1 MIELLMVYCLA
12 GEPCTT
18 ETLAIFPQ
26 PDVGSAI
33 CEIARPAIASA
44 IRERASMS
52 ASVTF
57 SCSGNAMPQAP
68 GYAPRRR
75 DNRVTMADP
84 GNVSPVDVAREIIE
98 RLAK

>member
-26 PDVGSAI
+26 PDVGAAI

-44 IRERASMS
+44 IRAKVSER

-57 SCSGNAMPQAP
+57 SCSGNAMPAVP
-68 GYAPRRR
+68 GYAPRHR

-84 GNVSPVDVAREIIE
+84 GKLSPVDVAREIIE

>member
-26 PDVGSAI
+26 PDVGAAI

-44 IRERASMS
+44 IRAKVSER

-57 SCSGNAMPQAP
+57 SCSGNAMPPAP
-68 GYAPRRR
+68 GYSPRMR
-75 DNRVTMADP
+75 DNRVTMVDP
-84 GNVSPVDVAREIIE
+84 GYVSPLDAVMGIVE

>member
-1 MIELLMVYCLA
+1 MIALIMTYCLS

-26 PDVGSAI
+26 PDVGAAI

-44 IRERASMS
+44 IREKAPKS

-57 SCSGNAMPQAP
+57 SCSGNAMPPTP

-75 DNRVTMADP
+75 DNRVTMAEP

>member
-1 MIELLMVYCLA
+1 MIELLMVYCIS

-26 PDVGSAI
+26 EDIGAAI

-44 IRERASMS
+44 IREKVSER

-57 SCSGNAMPQAP
+57 SCECSAMPPAP
-68 GYAPRRR
+68 GYSPRMR
-75 DNRVTMADP
+75 DNRITMAEP

-98 RLAK
+98 RLSK